1 MKLDGVHLLL
11 TFKCTYE
18 CDHCFIWGSP
28 WQPGTLSMAKIDEV
42 IEQARACDSVEWF
55 YFEGG
60 EPLLYYPV
68 LVKGVER
75 AAAAG
80 FKVGLVTNAYWATE
94 VADALEWLRPLAGKV
109 EDLSISSDL
118 YHGGEFFTEQVR
130 KAVAAAEE
138 LGIPVKVLTI
148 TPDEKTELPAADGLP
163 VSTFT
168 VSYKGRAAEKLAP
181 DAPKRPWTEFDEC
194 SGEDLRDPGRVHVD
208 PLGNVHLCQGILL
221 GNVFETPLRTICER
235 YDPEAHEVIGPL
247 LRGGPAELARET
259 GDSPTTGFA
268 DACHLCFETR
278 RRVRGGYPRTLG
290 PDQAYGVVED

>member
-28 WQPGTLSMAKIDEV
+28 WQPGTMSLRAIGDIV
-42 IEQARACDSVEWF
+42 EQSKDCGSVEWV

-68 LVKGVER
+68 LVKGVEM

-80 FKVGLVTNAYWATE
+80 FKVGVVSNAYWATE
-94 VADALEWLRPLAGKV
+94 VEDATEWLRPLAGKV
-109 EDLSISSDL
+109 RDLSISSDL
-118 YHGGEFFTEQVR
+118 YHGGEYFVAQVR
-130 KAVAAAEE
+130 NAVAAAER

-148 TPDEKTELPAADGLP
+148 TPEEDTELPAAEGLP
-163 VSTFT
+163 VSRFT
-168 VSYKGRAAEKLAP
+168 VSYRGRAAEALAP
-181 DAPKRPWTEFDEC
+181 NAAQQPWTEFDTC
-194 SGEDLRDPGRVHVD
+194 PDEDLREPGRVHVD

-221 GNVFETPLRTICER
+221 GNVFETPLREICEG
-235 YDPEAHEVIGPL
+235 YDPESHEVVGPL
-247 LRGGPAELARET
+247 LVGGPAELARRAGGPPGEM
-259 GDSPTTGFA
+259 FA

-278 RRVRGGYPRTLG
+278 RRARARFPRTVG